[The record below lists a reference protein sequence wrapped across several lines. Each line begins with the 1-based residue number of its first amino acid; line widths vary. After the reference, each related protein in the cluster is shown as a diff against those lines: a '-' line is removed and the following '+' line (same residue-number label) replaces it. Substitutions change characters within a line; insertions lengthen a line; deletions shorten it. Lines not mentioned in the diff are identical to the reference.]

1 MDGWIRL
8 NCDACG
14 HPAEVQENTAIYK
27 CGSCGN
33 VYERVRQANGECV
46 QVAYKDAMTRMLSAT
61 EFVKAKAFIDSLPGF
76 IREDEAELEAA
87 QADLAAAQS
96 ELEVA
101 RARAD
106 QAAQRQLGFALAF
119 GIGAVVLFAIAVFSP
134 SPQSRLL
141 WMAICLLA
149 IAGAAW
155 NFMRWRKMRSTPTAE
170 VEAATTRVAEATAHC
185 AALQEEIEEAR
196 LDLALRQAQV
206 KHNIREELGRSRRS

>member
-1 MDGWIRL
+1 MEGWIRL

-14 HPAEVQENTAIYK
+14 HPAEVQANTAIYK

-46 QVAYKDAMTRMLSAT
+46 QIAYKDAMTRMLSAT

-87 QADLAAAQS
+87 QVELAAAQS
-96 ELEVA
+96 ELDA
-101 RARAD
+101 ARAD
-106 QAAQRQLGFALAF
+106 AEKASKRQLGFTIALGIAALA
-119 GIGAVVLFAIAVFSP
+119 LFAIAVFSP
-134 SPQSRLL
+134 SPQSWLL
-141 WMAICLLA
+141 WMAFCILA
-149 IAGAAW
+149 TLGAALS
-155 NFMRWRKMRSTPTAE
+155 FRRWRKMRATPTPEVAAAE
-170 VEAATTRVAEATAHC
+170 TRVAQATDRC
-185 AALQEEIEEAR
+185 AALREEIEGAR